1 MGWGYLKW
9 GRFISTLNISAL
21 LTHRHAPFSL
31 PPLLLWCQVW
41 AFGADVFWS
50 NPLHRMDVLSVF
62 LGLLLF
68 VLQELK
74 VVQDKDGDVLYGA
87 ALSIRLTRL
96 ASILTTV
103 LEPLKKVV
111 ATVGAIV
118 PPVLDVLFVLFSAM
132 YVNHWW

>member
-1 MGWGYLKW
+1 
-9 GRFISTLNISAL
+9 
-21 LTHRHAPFSL
+21 
-31 PPLLLWCQVW
+31 
-41 AFGADVFWS
+41 
-50 NPLHRMDVLSVF
+50 MDVLSVF

-68 VLQELK
+68 ILQELK

-111 ATVGAIV
+111 ATIGAIV

-132 YVNHWW
+132 YVYIIGSNSYMYHWNPKGVHLTKTIYLSTD

>member
-1 MGWGYLKW
+1 
-9 GRFISTLNISAL
+9 
-21 LTHRHAPFSL
+21 
-31 PPLLLWCQVW
+31 
-41 AFGADVFWS
+41 
-50 NPLHRMDVLSVF
+50 MDVLSVF

-68 VLQELK
+68 ILQELK

-111 ATVGAIV
+111 ATIGAIV

-132 YVNHWW
+132 YVYTIGSSYMYHWNPKGVHLTKTIHVSTD

>member
-1 MGWGYLKW
+1 
-9 GRFISTLNISAL
+9 
-21 LTHRHAPFSL
+21 
-31 PPLLLWCQVW
+31 
-41 AFGADVFWS
+41 
-50 NPLHRMDVLSVF
+50 MDVLSVF

-68 VLQELK
+68 ILQELK

-111 ATVGAIV
+111 ATIGAIV

-132 YVNHWW
+132 YVYTIGSISYMYHWNPKGVHLTKTIHVSTD